1 MIPRLWALYLTG
13 GTACVLLAL
22 GSRPLGAQGNVTGR
36 VTAQGTDVPLSGTS
50 VLVVGA
56 NISAVTREDGSYVLQ
71 NVAAGTV
78 ELQALRVG
86 YRSLKQRVTV
96 TDGQTTT
103 ANFEMAEAVIQ
114 LQEIVTTATGEHRR
128 VELGNA
134 ISTLGDVGKRVA
146 ESQISNFSDLLVAK
160 APGVIVLPTSTLGG
174 APSVRIRGASSISL
188 SNAPIYYVDGVR
200 YASNSTESGTD
211 TEFSLLNSLN
221 PEEIASM
228 EIVKGPSAATLYG
241 TDAANGV
248 ILITTKRG
256 TSGATRWDVHAE
268 YGIVDD
274 RTDYQDM
281 YANWG
286 HAPGSTEPIR
296 CQLATMG
303 ASTCISDSVTHY
315 NLLEDPENT
324 FVHNGNRQSYG
335 INVSGGSDAVRFF
348 VSGNMDSETG
358 PIQMPDFEVARFEGN
373 QVDVRDEWF
382 HPLAQRRL
390 NLRANL
396 DASVTPKLDLAIS
409 TGFSKDYN
417 RIMPE
422 SDLILSLFYI
432 GMQNY
437 GFKGPGLDKDTED
450 VNGTPLHDYLQ
461 WAPGDVMQAISE
473 QNLRRLTT
481 SANAT
486 WRPFSWMRNNATVGM
501 DASTI
506 DYFTLCR
513 VNECP
518 PFRDMRS
525 GDVVND
531 KSNIRNYSVRLLST
545 STWSARDWMSLATT
559 VGADYTVNEH
569 DELETS
575 GHTLPP
581 GGSRVDQAATRN
593 VDSQLQPTA
602 VKTLGLYVQEQ
613 VALHDRLFLTA
624 AVRTDQN
631 SAFGSEFQRVFY
643 PKASVS
649 WLASDEGFF
658 PEISWMDQ
666 FRLRAAYGSSGVQ
679 PGATAALA
687 TYNASSVSIAR
698 HGVTE
703 AENLPSLIADNPG
716 NPELKPETSTEY
728 EGGFDAQLFGNR
740 VRLEYTYY
748 HKKTRDALIRVPIA
762 PSSAASDLTL
772 LQNIGSTKNSGH
784 EVQVSA
790 RLVDTP
796 AFGWDVTLNGSHNTN
811 EVVDLGIDV
820 VSGEARIIGAGSTT
834 EQVPGYPMNGHWSRD
849 YTYHDDNGDG
859 ILQVE
864 EVQVDTTLTFA
875 GTNAPRN
882 LLSIQSGFELFDH
895 KLRINA
901 MFDYKGGGNTQDGAN
916 NFQCNSSPR
925 ACRETQDPT
934 APLWMQARAIAKT
947 YGTTINGTSYK
958 TGRGYYLSNDFWKFR
973 ELSAVYQLPSVITNA
988 LRAEEG
994 SNIVLGVRNIHT
1006 WSSFTGI
1013 DPEANYGL
1021 SQADNQLEF
1030 QTAAP
1035 PTYFT
1040 LRLNLRF

>member
-1 MIPRLWALYLTG
+1 
-13 GTACVLLAL
+13 VLLAL
-22 GSRPLGAQGNVTGR
+22 GSRPLGAQGTVTGR
-36 VTAQGTDVPLSGTS
+36 VTAQGTNLPLVGVN
-50 VLVVGA
+50 VLVIGT
-56 NISAVTREDGSYVLQ
+56 NIAAITSDDGRYVLH
-71 NVAAGTV
+71 NVAAGPQN
-78 ELQALRVG
+78 LQALRVG
-86 YRSLKQRVTV
+86 YRSLKQHITV
-96 TDGQTTT
+96 TDNQTTT
-103 ANFEMAEAVIQ
+103 ANFEMVEAVIQ
-114 LQEIVTTATGEHRR
+114 LQEIVTTATGEQRR

-134 ISTLGDVGKRVA
+134 VSTLGDVGKRVA
-146 ESQISNFSDLLVAK
+146 ETQISNFSDLLVAK

-174 APSVRIRGASSISL
+174 TPSVRIRGASSISL

-211 TEFSLLNSLN
+211 TDFSLLNSLN

-248 ILITTKRG
+248 IVITTKRG
-256 TSGATRWDVHAE
+256 ASGATRWDVHGE

-274 RTDYQDM
+274 RTDYQTM

-286 HAPGSTEPIR
+286 HAPSSTVPIR
-296 CQLATMG
+296 CQLGTMG
-303 ASTCISDSVTHY
+303 PSTCISDSVTHY
-315 NLLEDPENT
+315 NLLKDQSNT

-348 VSGNMDSETG
+348 VSGNMDREIG
-358 PIQMPDFEVARFEGN
+358 PIQMPGFEMARFESE
-373 QVDVRDEWF
+373 QVDVKDEWL
-382 HPLAQRRL
+382 HPLAQNRL

-396 DASVTPKLDLAIS
+396 NASVTPKLDLSVS

-450 VNGTPLHDYLQ
+450 VDGTPLHDYLQ

-473 QNLRRLTT
+473 QNLQRLTT

-486 WRPFSWMRNNATVGM
+486 WRPFSWMKNDATVGM
-501 DASTI
+501 DASSV
-506 DYFTLCR
+506 DYFSLCR
-513 VNECP
+513 VGECP
-518 PFRDMRS
+518 PFQDLPS

-531 KSNIRNYSVRLLST
+531 KSNIRNYSARLLST
-545 STWSARDWMSLATT
+545 STWSAKPWMSLATT
-559 VGADYTVNEH
+559 LGADYTVNEH

-581 GGSRVDQAATRN
+581 GGSRVDQASTRN

-649 WLASDEGFF
+649 WLASDEAFF
-658 PEISWMDQ
+658 PKLSWMDQ

-687 TYNASSVSIAR
+687 TYNASSVNIAR

-703 AENLPSLIADNPG
+703 ADNLPSLIADNPG

-728 EGGFDAQLFGNR
+728 EGGFDTQLFGNR

-748 HKKTRDALIRVPIA
+748 HKKTRDALISVPVA

-784 EVQVSA
+784 ELQVNA
-790 RLVDTP
+790 RLIDMP
-796 AFGWDVTLNGSHNTN
+796 AFGWDVTVNASHNTN
-811 EVVDLGIDV
+811 EVVDLGIEAA
-820 VSGEARIIGAGSTT
+820 SGQPRLIGVGSAT
-834 EQVPGYPMNGHWSRD
+834 QQRPGYPMNGQWYRD
-849 YTYHDDNGDG
+849 YTYNDDNGDG
-859 ILQVE
+859 IIQVA
-864 EVQVDTTLTFA
+864 EVHVDSAFTFI
-875 GTNAPRN
+875 GTNSPRN
-882 LLSIQSGFELFDH
+882 LVSIQSGFELFDH
-895 KLRINA
+895 KLRLNA
-901 MFDYKGGGNTQDGAN
+901 MFDYKGGGYTQDGAN

-925 ACRETQDPT
+925 ACRETQDPSS
-934 APLWMQARAIAKT
+934 PLWMQARAVAKT
-947 YGTTINGTSYK
+947 YGTKIGTTTYK
-958 TGRGYYLSNDFWKFR
+958 TARGYYLPNDFWKLR
-973 ELSAVYQLPSVITNA
+973 ELSAVYKLPAVITNA
-988 LRAEEG
+988 LRAREG
-994 SNIVLGVRNIHT
+994 SSFVVAVRNIHT
-1006 WSSFTGI
+1006 WTDFTGI

-1021 SQADNQLEF
+1021 SQAENQLEF

-1040 LRLNLRF
+1040 FRLNLSF

>member
-1 MIPRLWALYLTG
+1 MRLRRWVLPITG
-13 GTACVLLAL
+13 GAACVLLAL
-22 GSRPLGAQGNVTGR
+22 SARSLGAQGTVTGR
-36 VTAQGTDVPLSGTS
+36 VTAKETSAPLGGVN
-50 VLVVGA
+50 VLVIGA
-56 NISAVTREDGSYVLQ
+56 NISAVTGDDGNFILH
-71 NVAAGTV
+71 NVGAGAV

-103 ANFEMAEAVIQ
+103 ANFELTAAVIQ
-114 LQEIVTTATGEHRR
+114 LQEIVTTATGPQRR

-134 ISTLGDVGKRVA
+134 VSMLGDVGKRVE
-146 ESQISNFSDLLVAK
+146 ESQIANFSDLLVAK
-160 APGVIVLPTSTLGG
+160 APGVVVLPASTLGG

-200 YASNSTESGTD
+200 YSSSTTESGTD

-256 TSGATRWDVHAE
+256 SAGATRWDAHAE

-274 RTDYQDM
+274 RTSYQDM

-286 HAPGSTEPIR
+286 HAPSSTTPIR

-303 ASTCISDSVTHY
+303 PSTCLSDSVTHY
-315 NLLEDPENT
+315 NLLEDAENT

-335 INVSGGSDAVRFF
+335 LNVSGGSDAVRFF
-348 VSGNMDSETG
+348 VSGNLDSETG
-358 PIQMPDFEVARFEGN
+358 PIQMPGFEVERFAAS

-390 NLRANL
+390 NLRTNL
-396 DASVTPKLDLAIS
+396 SASVTPKLDLSIS
-409 TGFSKDYN
+409 SGFAKDYN

-422 SDLILSLFYI
+422 SDLIISLYYI

-437 GFKGPGLDKDTED
+437 GFKGPGLDKDVAD
-450 VNGTPLHDYLQ
+450 PIGTPLHDYLQ

-473 QNLRRLTT
+473 QNLQRMTS
-481 SANAT
+481 SANMA
-486 WRPFSWMRNNATVGM
+486 WRPFSWMKNDATIGM
-501 DASTI
+501 DAASI

-518 PFRDMRS
+518 PFGDMRA
-525 GDVVND
+525 GEVTNN
-531 KSNIRNYSVRLLST
+531 KSNVRNYSARVIST
-545 STWSARDWMSLATT
+545 STWNARPWASLATT
-559 VGADYTVNEH
+559 VGADYTVEEH
-569 DELETS
+569 DELETDGS
-575 GHTLPP
+575 ILPP
-581 GGSRVDQAATRN
+581 GGSSVDQAATRN

-613 VALHDRLFLTA
+613 VALHDRLFLTG

-631 SAFGSEFQRVFY
+631 SAFGSDFQRVFY

-649 WLASDEGFF
+649 WLTSDEGFF
-658 PEISWMDQ
+658 PEVTWLDQ
-666 FRLRAAYGSSGVQ
+666 FRIRAAYGASGVQ

-687 TYNASSVSIAR
+687 TYNASSVSIAQ

-703 AENLPSLIADNPG
+703 AENLPSLIADSPG
-716 NPELKPETSTEY
+716 NPKLKPETSTEY
-728 EGGFDAQLFGNR
+728 EGGFDAQLFDNK

-748 HKKTRDALIRVPIA
+748 HKKTRDALISVPIA
-762 PSSAASDLTL
+762 PSSAAPDLTL

-790 RLVDTP
+790 RLVDLP
-796 AFGWDVTLNGSHNTN
+796 SFGWDVTVNASHNTN
-811 EVVDLGIDV
+811 EVVDLGIEPA
-820 VSGEARIIGAGSTT
+820 SGEARTIGKGSATQ
-834 EQVPGYPMNGHWSRD
+834 QVPGYPMNGQWYRD
-849 YTYHDDNGDG
+849 YTYNDDNGDG
-859 ILQVE
+859 ILQVA
-864 EVQVDTTLTFA
+864 EVHVDSAFTFA

-882 LLSIQSGFELFDH
+882 LLSIISGFDLFGH
-895 KLRINA
+895 KLRLNA

-934 APLWMQARAIAKT
+934 TPLWMQARAIAKT

-958 TGRGYYLSNDFWKFR
+958 TARGYYMSNDFWKFR
-973 ELSAVYQLPSVITNA
+973 ELSAVFQLPGAVTNA
-988 LRAEEG
+988 LRAQEG
-994 SNIVLGVRNIHT
+994 SNLVLAVRNIHT
-1006 WSSFTGI
+1006 WSSFTGL

-1021 SQADNQLEF
+1021 NQADNQLEF

-1040 LRLNLRF
+1040 LRLNLKF